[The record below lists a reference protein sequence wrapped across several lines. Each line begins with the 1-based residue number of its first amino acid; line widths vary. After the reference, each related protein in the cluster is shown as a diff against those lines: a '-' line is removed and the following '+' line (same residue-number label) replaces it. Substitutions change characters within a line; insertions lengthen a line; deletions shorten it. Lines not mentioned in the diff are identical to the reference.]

1 LSAIFNMYSE
11 EIVKLM
17 DEIQTEL
24 DELVYYADPNKQMVS
39 GSSLHIRLK
48 KLSKNAQRLQMQ
60 MLVHGPKH
68 MAEDIKKARKK
79 QIQAKNKR
87 I

>member
-1 LSAIFNMYSE
+1 
-11 EIVKLM
+11 M

>member
-1 LSAIFNMYSE
+1 MYSE

>member
-1 LSAIFNMYSE
+1 MSAIFNMYSE

>member
-1 LSAIFNMYSE
+1 MYLE

-24 DELVYYADPNKQMVS
+24 NELLFYSVH
-39 GSSLHIRLK
+39 LRLK
-48 KLSKNAQRLQMQ
+48 KLTKTVQRLQMQ
-60 MLVHGPKH
+60 MLIH
-68 MAEDIKKARKK
+68 R
-79 QIQAKNKR
+79 QR